1 MNTCP
6 GSVTTGSGFL
16 TFMEEEQVTAPSPE
30 KQADEE
36 KVLKRKKWLKRAG
49 IAGFL
54 FFLIKGL
61 AWIAVA
67 LFAWKG
73 CSA

>member
-1 MNTCP
+1 
-6 GSVTTGSGFL
+6 
-16 TFMEEEQVTAPSPE
+16 MEEQQITPDSQV
-30 KQADEE
+30 QAEE
-36 KVLKRKKWLKRAG
+36 KSLKRKKWLKRFG

-73 CSA
+73 CS

>member
-1 MNTCP
+1 MI
-6 GSVTTGSGFL
+6 
-16 TFMEEEQVTAPSPE
+16 EEQQIAPDSQE
-30 KQADEE
+30 QGDHQKAI
-36 KVLKRKKWLKRAG
+36 KRKKWLKRAG

-73 CSA
+73 

>member
-1 MNTCP
+1 MKIDAVRQND
-6 GSVTTGSGFL
+6 GWRFL
-16 TFMEEEQVTAPSPE
+16 IQVEEQQQELQDQLQVDE
-30 KQADEE
+30 KA
-36 KVLKRKKWLKRAG
+36 LKRKKWLKRAG

>member
-1 MNTCP
+1 
-6 GSVTTGSGFL
+6 
-16 TFMEEEQVTAPSPE
+16 MEEEQVTAPNPE
-30 KQADEE
+30 KQTDEE
-36 KVLKRKKWLKRAG
+36 KALKRKKWLKRAG

-61 AWIAVA
+61 AWIVVA
-67 LFAWKG
+67 LLAWKG